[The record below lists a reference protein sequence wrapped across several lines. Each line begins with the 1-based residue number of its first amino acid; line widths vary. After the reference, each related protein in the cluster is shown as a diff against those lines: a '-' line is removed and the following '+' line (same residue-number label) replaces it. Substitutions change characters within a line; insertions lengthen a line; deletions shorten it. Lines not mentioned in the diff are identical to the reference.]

1 MFKIK
6 LFSAFIF
13 TTFLIADIPP
23 GYYDDAQGL
32 DGEPL
37 RLALHNI
44 IDDHIPQSYS
54 SLYGHFQSTDAK
66 SDGTVWDMYSDV
78 PGGTPPYIYNFTSAD
93 QCGNYSG
100 EGDCFNREHSW
111 PKSWFN
117 EGMPMNTDL
126 FHIYATDGYVNGMRS
141 NHPYGEVESTTWTS
155 QNGSQRGN
163 MNSYNHNGTVFEPI
177 DEYKGDFARTYF
189 YMSTRYYTEDSG
201 WDDNDMVNGSNLKDW
216 AVAMLMDW
224 HVQDSV
230 SQKEIDRNNAV
241 YDIQENRNPFI
252 DHPEWVGCVWG
263 ECDSGVGNLPPIANA
278 GPDQIVAENQL
289 VTLDGSE
296 SYDDEEAPIDL
307 SYIWT
312 APTGILLNDTTS
324 PATSFTTPIV
334 DDSVDFIF
342 GLIVSD
348 GELDSDPDSVTIT
361 VFHTNISPVAN
372 AGPDQTIMENELVI
386 LDGTGSSDFENV
398 NLSYFWTAP
407 VNIELD
413 DPTRSSPTFISPEV
427 SDSTFLFFTLIV
439 SDGELESDPDSV
451 TVTILNSLGFIS
463 NTFPVEFELRQ
474 PFPNPFNP
482 TTTIQFNVP
491 ATDTRHVISLRVFDI
506 AGSMVETLVNGTM
519 KSGQYEIQWDASQH
533 ASGIYFLKMES
544 GPSTEQG
551 RGYIKKQKMIL
562 MK

>member
-6 LFSAFIF
+6 LFSAFII

-23 GYYDDAQGL
+23 GYYDDAEGL

-54 SLYGHFQSTDAK
+54 SLYGNFQSTDAK
-66 SDGTVWDMYSDV
+66 SDGTVWDMYSDI

-93 QCGNYSG
+93 QCGNYGG

-126 FHIYATDGYVNGMRS
+126 FHIYPTDGYVNGMRS
-141 NHPYGEVESTTWTS
+141 NHPYGEVASTTWTS

-163 MNSYNHNGTVFEPI
+163 MNSYNHNGIVFEPI

-201 WDDNDMVNGSNLKDW
+201 WDDNDMVNGANLKVW
-216 AVAMLMDW
+216 AVDMLMDW
-224 HVQDSV
+224 HLQDSV
-230 SQKEIDRNNAV
+230 SQKELDRNDAV
-241 YDIQENRNPFI
+241 YAIQENRNPFI
-252 DHPEWVGCVWG
+252 DHPEWVSCVWG
-263 ECDSGVGNLPPIANA
+263 ECDSGTGNLPPIANA

-296 SYDDEEAPIDL
+296 SYDEENIDL

-312 APTGILLNDTTS
+312 APIGILLNDTTS
-324 PATSFTTPIV
+324 SAPGFTTPTV
-334 DDSVDFIF
+334 DDSIDFIF

-361 VFHTNISPVAN
+361 VFHTNVSPVAY

-398 NLSYFWTAP
+398 NLSYSWSSP

-413 DPTRSSPTFISPEV
+413 DPTRSTPTFISPEV
-427 SDSTFLFFTLIV
+427 SDSTSLLFTLIV

-451 TVTILNSLGFIS
+451 TITILNSLGFIS
-463 NTFPVEFELRQ
+463 NIFPVEFELCQ

-482 TTTIQFNVP
+482 TTTIRFNVP
-491 ATDTRHVISLRVFDI
+491 VMDTRHVISLRVFDI
-506 AGSMVETLVNGTM
+506 AGSMVETLVNGTLE
-519 KSGQYEIQWDASQH
+519 SGQHEIQWDASQH

-544 GPSTEQG
+544 GPSTGQG

>member
-117 EGMPMNTDL
+117 ESMPMNTDL

-224 HVQDSV
+224 HLQDSV

-263 ECDSGVGNLPPIANA
+263 ECDSGTENLPPIANA

-289 VTLDGSE
+289 ATLDGSE
-296 SYDDEEAPIDL
+296 SYDEENIDL

-312 APTGILLNDTTS
+312 TPIGILLNDTTS
-324 PATSFTTPIV
+324 SIPSFTTPTV

-348 GELDSDPDSVTIT
+348 GELNSDPDSVTIT
-361 VFHTNISPVAN
+361 VFHTNVSPVSY

-398 NLSYFWTAP
+398 NLSYSWTAP

-413 DPTRSSPTFISPEV
+413 DSTRSMPTFISPEV
-427 SDSTFLFFTLIV
+427 SDSTFLLFTLIV

-451 TVTILNSLGFIS
+451 IVTILNSLGFIS

>member
-6 LFSAFIF
+6 LFSTFII

-23 GYYDDAQGL
+23 GYYDEAGGL
-32 DGEPL
+32 EGEPL

-44 IDDHIPQSYS
+44 IDDHISQSYS
-54 SLYGHFQSTDAK
+54 SLYGLFQSTDAK
-66 SDGTVWDMYSDV
+66 SDGTVWDMYSDI

-93 QCGNYSG
+93 QSGNYGG

-126 FHIYATDGYVNGMRS
+126 FHIYPTDGYVNGMRS
-141 NHPYGEVESTTWTS
+141 NHPYGEVASTTWTS
-155 QNGSQRGN
+155 QNGSHRGN

-201 WDDNDMVNGSNLKDW
+201 WDDNDMVNGSNLNDW
-216 AVAMLMDW
+216 AVNMLMDW
-224 HVQDSV
+224 HLQDSV

-241 YDIQENRNPFI
+241 YAIQGNRNPFI
-252 DHPEWVGCVWG
+252 DHPEWVICVWG
-263 ECDSGVGNLPPIANA
+263 QCDSGPGNLPPIANA
-278 GPDQIVAENQL
+278 GPDQVVAENQL
-289 VTLDGSE
+289 VILDGTE
-296 SYDDEEAPIDL
+296 SYDEENIDL
-307 SYIWT
+307 SYMWT
-312 APTGILLNDTTS
+312 APIGILLNNANS
-324 PATSFTTPIV
+324 SIASFTTPIV
-334 DDSVDFIF
+334 DDSIDFIF
-342 GLIVSD
+342 ELIVSD
-348 GELDSDPDSVTIT
+348 GEFNSDPDSVTIT
-361 VFHTNISPVAN
+361 VFHRNVSPVAY

-386 LDGTGSSDFENV
+386 LDGTGSSDFENM
-398 NLSYFWTAP
+398 NLSYSWSSP

-413 DPTRSSPTFISPEV
+413 DSTRSTPTFISPEV
-427 SDSTFLFFTLIV
+427 SDSTFLLFTLIV
-439 SDGELESDPDSV
+439 SDGELYSDPDSV
-451 TVTILNSLGFIS
+451 IITILNSLSLIS
-463 NTFPVEFELRQ
+463 NIFPDKFELFQ

-491 ATDTRHVISLRVFDI
+491 AKYTRHMISLKVFDI
-506 AGSMVETLVNGTM
+506 TGSMVETLVHGTM
-519 KSGQYEIQWDASQH
+519 ESGQYETQWDASQH

-544 GPSTEQG
+544 GLSIGQG
-551 RGYIKKQKMIL
+551 RSDIKKQKMIL

>member
-93 QCGNYSG
+93 QCGNYGG

-126 FHIYATDGYVNGMRS
+126 FHIYPTDGYVNGMRS
-141 NHPYGEVESTTWTS
+141 NHPYGEVASTTWTS

-177 DEYKGDFARTYF
+177 DEYKGDFSRTYF

-201 WDDNDMVNGSNLKDW
+201 WDDNDMVNGSNLNDW
-216 AVAMLMDW
+216 AVDMLMDW
-224 HVQDSV
+224 HLQDSV
-230 SQKEIDRNNAV
+230 SQKELDRNDAV
-241 YDIQENRNPFI
+241 YAIQENRNPFI
-252 DHPEWVGCVWG
+252 DHPEWVSCIWG
-263 ECDSGVGNLPPIANA
+263 ECDSGTENLPPIATA

-289 VTLDGSE
+289 VTLNGSE
-296 SYDDEEAPIDL
+296 SYDEENIDL

-312 APTGILLNDTTS
+312 TPIGILLDDSTS
-324 PATSFTTPIV
+324 SVASFTTPTV
-334 DDSVDFIF
+334 DDSIDFIF
-342 GLIVSD
+342 ELIVSD

-361 VFHTNISPVAN
+361 VFHTNVSPVAY

-386 LDGTGSSDFENV
+386 LDGTGSSDFENM
-398 NLSYFWTAP
+398 NLSYSWSSP
-407 VNIELD
+407 VDIELD
-413 DPTRSSPTFISPEV
+413 DSTRSMPTFISPEV
-427 SDSTFLFFTLIV
+427 SDSTSLLFTLIV

-451 TVTILNSLGFIS
+451 TVTILNSLGFMS
-463 NTFPVEFELRQ
+463 NVFPENFELRQ

-482 TTTIQFNVP
+482 STTIRFNVP
-491 ATDTRHVISLRVFDI
+491 VMDTRHVISLRVFDI
-506 AGSMVETLVNGTM
+506 TGSTVETLVNGRM
-519 KSGQYEIQWDASQH
+519 ESGQYEFQWDASQH

-544 GPSTEQG
+544 VPLTGQG
-551 RGYIKKQKMIL
+551 RGYIKKQKMVL

>member
-66 SDGTVWDMYSDV
+66 YDGTVWDMYSDV

-201 WDDNDMVNGSNLKDW
+201 WDDNDMVNGSNLNDW
-216 AVAMLMDW
+216 AVDMLMDW
-224 HVQDSV
+224 HLQDSV

-241 YDIQENRNPFI
+241 YAIQENRNPFI

-312 APTGILLNDTTS
+312 VPTGILLNDTTS

>member
-201 WDDNDMVNGSNLKDW
+201 WDDNDMVNGSNLNDW
-216 AVAMLMDW
+216 AVDMLMDW
-224 HVQDSV
+224 HLQDSV

-241 YDIQENRNPFI
+241 YAIQENRNPFI

-263 ECDSGVGNLPPIANA
+263 ECDSGTENLPPIANA

>member
-66 SDGTVWDMYSDV
+66 TDGTVWDMYSDV

-93 QCGNYSG
+93 QCGNYGG

-126 FHIYATDGYVNGMRS
+126 FHIYPTDGYVNGMRS
-141 NHPYGEVESTTWTS
+141 NHPYGEVSSTTWTS

-201 WDDNDMVNGSNLKDW
+201 WDDNDMVNGSNLNDW
-216 AVAMLMDW
+216 AVDMLMDW
-224 HVQDSV
+224 HLQDSV
-230 SQKEIDRNNAV
+230 SQKEIDRNNSV
-241 YDIQENRNPFI
+241 YAIQENRNPFI

-263 ECDSGVGNLPPIANA
+263 ECDSGTANLPPIANA

-289 VTLDGSE
+289 ITLDGSE
-296 SYDDEEAPIDL
+296 SYDEENIDLAYIWIAPI
-307 SYIWT
+307 
-312 APTGILLNDTTS
+312 GILLNDATS
-324 PATSFTTPIV
+324 STPSFTTPTV
-334 DDSVDFIF
+334 DDSIDFIF

-348 GELDSDPDSVTIT
+348 GELDSDQDSVTIT
-361 VFHTNISPVAN
+361 VFHTNVSPVAN
-372 AGPDQTIMENELVI
+372 AGPDQTIAENELVI
-386 LDGTGSSDFENV
+386 LDGTGSSDFENL
-398 NLSYFWTAP
+398 NLSYSWTAP

-427 SDSTFLFFTLIV
+427 SDSTFLLFTLIV

-463 NTFPVEFELRQ
+463 NIFPAEFELRQ

-491 ATDTRHVISLRVFDI
+491 AMDRRDVISLSVFDI
-506 AGSMVETLVNGTM
+506 AGSMVETLVNGTLE
-519 KSGQYEIQWDASQH
+519 SGKYEIQWDASQH

-544 GPSTEQG
+544 IPSIGQG

>member
-78 PGGTPPYIYNFTSAD
+78 PGGTPPYIHNFTSAD
-93 QCGNYSG
+93 QCGNYNG

-224 HVQDSV
+224 HLQDSV

-241 YDIQENRNPFI
+241 YAIQENRNPFI
-252 DHPEWVGCVWG
+252 DYPEWGGCVWG
-263 ECDSGVGNLPPIANA
+263 ECDSGTENLPPIANA

-289 VTLDGSE
+289 ATLDGSE
-296 SYDDEEAPIDL
+296 SYDEENIDL

-312 APTGILLNDTTS
+312 TPIGILLNDTTS
-324 PATSFTTPIV
+324 SIPSFTTPTV

-348 GELDSDPDSVTIT
+348 GELNSDPDSVTIT
-361 VFHTNISPVAN
+361 VFHTNVSPVSY

-398 NLSYFWTAP
+398 NLSYSWTAP

-413 DPTRSSPTFISPEV
+413 DSTRSMPTFISPEV
-427 SDSTFLFFTLIV
+427 SDSTFLLFTLIV

-451 TVTILNSLGFIS
+451 IVTILNSLGFIS

-544 GPSTEQG
+544 GPSTELG

>member
-6 LFSAFIF
+6 LYSKFIF

-66 SDGTVWDMYSDV
+66 PDGTVWDMYSDV
-78 PGGTPPYIYNFTSAD
+78 PGGTPPYIYNFTGAD
-93 QCGNYSG
+93 QCGNYAG

-117 EGMPMNTDL
+117 EDMPMNTDL
-126 FHIYATDGYVNGMRS
+126 FHIYPTDGYVNGMRS
-141 NHPYGEVESTTWTS
+141 NHPYGEVASTTWTS
-155 QNGSQRGN
+155 QNGSQRGS

-177 DEYKGDFARTYF
+177 DEYKGDFSRTYF

-201 WDDNDMVNGSNLKDW
+201 WDNNDMVNGSTLNDW
-216 AVAMLMDW
+216 AVVMLMDW
-224 HVQDSV
+224 HLQDSV

-241 YDIQENRNPFI
+241 YAIQENRNPFI

-263 ECDSGVGNLPPIANA
+263 ECDSGTANLPPIANA
-278 GPDQIVAENQL
+278 GPDQIVAENEL
-289 VTLDGSE
+289 ATLDGSE
-296 SYDDEEAPIDL
+296 SYDEENIDL
-307 SYIWT
+307 SYLWI
-312 APTGILLNDTTS
+312 APIGILLNDTASST
-324 PATSFTTPIV
+324 PSFTTPIV

-348 GELDSDPDSVTIT
+348 GELDSYPDSVTIT
-361 VFHTNISPVAN
+361 VFHTNVSPVAY

-398 NLSYFWTAP
+398 NLSYSWTAP

-413 DPTRSSPTFISPEV
+413 DPTRSMPTFIAPEV
-427 SDSTFLFFTLIV
+427 SDSTSLLFTLIV
-439 SDGELESDPDSV
+439 SDGELESHPDSV
-451 TVTILNSLGFIS
+451 TVTILNSLGSIS
-463 NTFPVEFELRQ
+463 NIFPVEFELRQ

-482 TTTIQFNVP
+482 ITTIRFNVP
-491 ATDTRHVISLRVFDI
+491 VMDTRHVISLRVFDI
-506 AGSMVETLVNGTM
+506 AGSMVETLVNSTM
-519 KSGQYEIQWDASQH
+519 ESGQYEIQWDASQH

-544 GPSTEQG
+544 RSSIGQR

>member
-1 MFKIK
+1 MLKIK
-6 LFSAFIF
+6 LYSKFIF

-93 QCGNYSG
+93 QCGNYAG

-126 FHIYATDGYVNGMRS
+126 FHIYPTDGYVNGMRS
-141 NHPYGEVESTTWTS
+141 NHPYGEVASTTWTS

-189 YMSTRYYTEDSG
+189 YMSTRYYTEDTG
-201 WDDNDMVNGSNLKDW
+201 WDDNDMVNGANLNGW
-216 AVAMLMDW
+216 AVNMLMDW
-224 HVQDSV
+224 HLQDSV

-241 YDIQENRNPFI
+241 YAIQENRNPFI
-252 DHPEWVGCVWG
+252 DHPEWVNCVWG
-263 ECDSGVGNLPPIANA
+263 ECDSGPGNLPPIANA
-278 GPDQIVAENQL
+278 GPDQIVAENEL
-289 VTLDGSE
+289 VTLDGTE
-296 SYDDEEAPIDL
+296 SYDEENIDL
-307 SYIWT
+307 SYMWT
-312 APTGILLNDTTS
+312 APIGILLNDATS
-324 PATSFTTPIV
+324 SVASFTTPIV
-334 DDSVDFIF
+334 DDSINFIF
-342 GLIVSD
+342 ELIVSD
-348 GELDSDPDSVTIT
+348 GEFDSDPDSVTIT
-361 VFHTNISPVAN
+361 VFHRNVSPIAY

-386 LDGTGSSDFENV
+386 LDGTGSSDFENM
-398 NLSYFWTAP
+398 NLSYSWSSP

-413 DPTRSSPTFISPEV
+413 DSTRAMPTFISPEV
-427 SDSTFLFFTLIV
+427 SDSTSLLFTLIV
-439 SDGELESDPDSV
+439 SDGELYSNPDSV
-451 TVTILNSLGFIS
+451 TITILNSLGSIS
-463 NTFPVEFELRQ
+463 NIFPVEFELRQ

-491 ATDTRHVISLRVFDI
+491 AMDTRYVVSLRVFDI

-519 KSGQYEIQWDASQH
+519 ESGQYEIQWDASQH

-544 GPSTEQG
+544 GFSIGHG

>member
-1 MFKIK
+1 MFKIII
-6 LFSAFIF
+6 FSAFII
-13 TTFLIADIPP
+13 TTVLVADIPP
-23 GYYDDAQGL
+23 GYYDDAEGL

-44 IDDHIPQSYS
+44 IDDHIPKSYS

-66 SDGTVWDMYSDV
+66 SDGTVWDMYSDI
-78 PGGTPPYIYNFTSAD
+78 PGGTPPYIYNFTSED
-93 QCGNYSG
+93 QCGNYGG

-126 FHIYATDGYVNGMRS
+126 FHIYPTDGYVNGMRS
-141 NHPYGEVESTTWTS
+141 NHPYGEVASTTWTS

-201 WDDNDMVNGSNLKDW
+201 WDDNDMVNGSNLNDW
-216 AVAMLMDW
+216 AVDMLMDW
-224 HVQDSV
+224 HLQDSV
-230 SQKEIDRNNAV
+230 SQKELDRNDAV
-241 YDIQENRNPFI
+241 YAIQENRNPFI
-252 DHPEWVGCVWG
+252 DHPEWVSCVWG
-263 ECDSGVGNLPPIANA
+263 ECDSGTENLPPIANA

-289 VTLDGSE
+289 VTLNGSE
-296 SYDDEEAPIDL
+296 SYDEENIDL

-312 APTGILLNDTTS
+312 TPIGILLDDSTS
-324 PATSFTTPIV
+324 SVASFTTPTV
-334 DDSVDFIF
+334 DGSVDFIF
-342 GLIVSD
+342 ELIVSD

-361 VFHTNISPVAN
+361 VFHTNVSPVAY

-386 LDGTGSSDFENV
+386 LDGTGSSDFENM
-398 NLSYFWTAP
+398 NLSYSWSSP
-407 VNIELD
+407 VDIELD
-413 DPTRSSPTFISPEV
+413 DSTRSMPTFISPEV
-427 SDSTFLFFTLIV
+427 SDSTSLLFTLIV

-451 TVTILNSLGFIS
+451 TVTILNSLGFMS
-463 NTFPVEFELRQ
+463 NVFPENFELRQ

-482 TTTIQFNVP
+482 STTIRFNVP
-491 ATDTRHVISLRVFDI
+491 VMDTRHVISLRVFDI
-506 AGSMVETLVNGTM
+506 TGSTVETLVNGRM
-519 KSGQYEIQWDASQH
+519 ESGQYEFQWDASQH

-544 GPSTEQG
+544 VPSKGQG

>member
-6 LFSAFIF
+6 LFSVFIF

-93 QCGNYSG
+93 QCGNYGG

-126 FHIYATDGYVNGMRS
+126 FHIYPTDGYVNGMRS
-141 NHPYGEVESTTWTS
+141 NHPYGEVESTTWIS

-201 WDDNDMVNGSNLKDW
+201 WDDNDMVNGSNLNDW
-216 AVAMLMDW
+216 AVDMLMDW
-224 HVQDSV
+224 HLQDSV
-230 SQKEIDRNNAV
+230 SQKEIDRNNTV
-241 YDIQENRNPFI
+241 YAIQENRNPFI

-342 GLIVSD
+342 ELIVSD

-361 VFHTNISPVAN
+361 VFHTNVSPVAY

-386 LDGTGSSDFENV
+386 LDGTGSSDFENM
-398 NLSYFWTAP
+398 NLSYSWSSP
-407 VNIELD
+407 VDIELD
-413 DPTRSSPTFISPEV
+413 DSTRSMPTFISPEV
-427 SDSTFLFFTLIV
+427 SDSTSLLFTLIV

-451 TVTILNSLGFIS
+451 TVTILNSLGFMS
-463 NTFPVEFELRQ
+463 NVFPENFELRQ

-482 TTTIQFNVP
+482 STTIRFNVP
-491 ATDTRHVISLRVFDI
+491 VMDTRHVISLRVFDI
-506 AGSMVETLVNGTM
+506 TGSMVETLVNGIM
-519 KSGQYEIQWDASQH
+519 ESGQYEFQWDASQH

-544 GPSTEQG
+544 VPSKGQG

>member
-78 PGGTPPYIYNFTSAD
+78 PGGTPPYIYNFTSVD

-224 HVQDSV
+224 HLQDSV

-241 YDIQENRNPFI
+241 YAIQENRNPFI
-252 DHPEWVGCVWG
+252 DYPEWVGCIWG
-263 ECDSGVGNLPPIANA
+263 ECDSGTENLPPIANA

-289 VTLDGSE
+289 ATLDGSE
-296 SYDDEEAPIDL
+296 SYDVENIDL

-312 APTGILLNDTTS
+312 TPIGILLNDTTS
-324 PATSFTTPIV
+324 SIPSFTTPTV

-348 GELDSDPDSVTIT
+348 GELNSDPDSVTIT
-361 VFHTNISPVAN
+361 VFHTNVSPVAY
-372 AGPDQTIMENELVI
+372 AGPNQTIMENELVI

-398 NLSYFWTAP
+398 NISYSWTAP

-413 DPTRSSPTFISPEV
+413 DSTRSMPTFISPEV
-427 SDSTFLFFTLIV
+427 SDSTFLLFTLIV

-451 TVTILNSLGFIS
+451 IVTILNSLGFIS
-463 NTFPVEFELRQ
+463 NTFPVEFELHQ

-544 GPSTEQG
+544 SPSTGQG
-551 RGYIKKQKMIL
+551 HGYIKKQKMIL

>member
-6 LFSAFIF
+6 LFSVFIF

-93 QCGNYSG
+93 QCGNYGG

-126 FHIYATDGYVNGMRS
+126 FHIYPTDGYVNGMRS
-141 NHPYGEVESTTWTS
+141 NHPYGEVESTTWIS

-201 WDDNDMVNGSNLKDW
+201 WDDNDMVNGSNLNDW
-216 AVAMLMDW
+216 AVDMLMDW
-224 HVQDSV
+224 HLQDSV
-230 SQKEIDRNNAV
+230 SQKELDRNDAV
-241 YDIQENRNPFI
+241 YAIQENRNPFI
-252 DHPEWVGCVWG
+252 DNPEWVNCIWG
-263 ECDSGVGNLPPIANA
+263 ECDSATENHPPIANA
-278 GPDQIVAENQL
+278 GPDQIIAENQL
-289 VTLDGSE
+289 ITLDGSE
-296 SYDDEEAPIDL
+296 SYDEENIDL
-307 SYIWT
+307 SYIWA
-312 APTGILLNDTTS
+312 APIGILLNDTTS
-324 PATSFTTPIV
+324 SAPHFTTPTV
-334 DDSVDFIF
+334 DDSTDFIF
-342 GLIVSD
+342 ELIVSD
-348 GELDSDPDSVTIT
+348 GELSSDPDSVTIT
-361 VFHTNISPVAN
+361 VFHTNVSPVAY

-386 LDGTGSSDFENV
+386 LDGTGSFDFENI
-398 NLSYFWTAP
+398 NLSYSWAAP

-413 DPTRSSPTFISPEV
+413 DPTRSMPTFISPEV
-427 SDSTFLFFTLIV
+427 SDSTSLLFTLIV

-451 TVTILNSLGFIS
+451 TVRILNSLGFIS
-463 NTFPVEFELRQ
+463 NIFPAEFELRQ

-482 TTTIQFNVP
+482 KTHIFWTMP
-491 ATDTRHVISLRVFDI
+491 SS
-506 AGSMVETLVNGTM
+506 GSVSIEIYNLQGQLIDVLYNGF
-519 KSGQYEIQWDASQH
+519 KKPGNHEIIWNANH
-533 ASGIYFLKMES
+533 NASGMYFVQLISENFVQ
-544 GPSTEQG
+544 T
-551 RGYIKKQKMIL
+551 QKL
-562 MK
+562 MLVK

>member
-93 QCGNYSG
+93 QCGNYGG

-126 FHIYATDGYVNGMRS
+126 FHIYPTDGYVNGMRS

-201 WDDNDMVNGSNLKDW
+201 WDDNDMVNGSNLNDW
-216 AVAMLMDW
+216 AVDMLMDW
-224 HVQDSV
+224 HLQDLV
-230 SQKEIDRNNAV
+230 SQKELDRNDAV
-241 YDIQENRNPFI
+241 YAIQENRNPFI

-463 NTFPVEFELRQ
+463 NIFPAEFELRQ

-482 TTTIQFNVP
+482 TTTIQFNIP
-491 ATDTRHVISLRVFDI
+491 ATDTRHVISIIVFDI

-519 KSGQYEIQWDASQH
+519 ESGQYEIQWDASQH

-544 GPSTEQG
+544 IPSIGQG

>member
-224 HVQDSV
+224 HLQDSV

-241 YDIQENRNPFI
+241 YAIQENRNPFI

-263 ECDSGVGNLPPIANA
+263 ECDSGTENLPPIANA
-278 GPDQIVAENQL
+278 GPDQIVAENHL
-289 VTLDGSE
+289 ATLDGSE
-296 SYDDEEAPIDL
+296 SYDEENINL

-312 APTGILLNDTTS
+312 TPIGILLNDTTS
-324 PATSFTTPIV
+324 SIPSFTTPTV

-348 GELDSDPDSVTIT
+348 GELNSDPDSVTIT
-361 VFHTNISPVAN
+361 VFHTNVSPVAY

-398 NLSYFWTAP
+398 NLSYSWTAP

-413 DPTRSSPTFISPEV
+413 DSTRSMPTFISPEV
-427 SDSTFLFFTLIV
+427 SDSTFLLFTLIV

-451 TVTILNSLGFIS
+451 IVTILNSLGFIS

-544 GPSTEQG
+544 GPSTELG

>member
-201 WDDNDMVNGSNLKDW
+201 WDDNDMVNGSNLNDW
-216 AVAMLMDW
+216 AVDMLMDW
-224 HVQDSV
+224 HLQDSV

-241 YDIQENRNPFI
+241 YAIQENRNPFI

-263 ECDSGVGNLPPIANA
+263 ECDSGTENIPPIANA

-289 VTLDGSE
+289 ATLDGSE
-296 SYDDEEAPIDL
+296 SYDEQNIDL

-312 APTGILLNDTTS
+312 PPIGILLNDTTS
-324 PATSFTTPIV
+324 STPSFTTPTV
-334 DDSVDFIF
+334 DDSVNFIF

-348 GELDSDPDSVTIT
+348 GELNSDPDSVTIT
-361 VFHTNISPVAN
+361 VFHTNVSPVAY
-372 AGPDQTIMENELVI
+372 AGPDQTIVENELVI

-398 NLSYFWTAP
+398 NISYSWTAP

-413 DPTRSSPTFISPEV
+413 DSTRSMPTFISPEV
-427 SDSTFLFFTLIV
+427 SDSTFLLFTLIV

-451 TVTILNSLGFIS
+451 IVTILNSLGFIS

-544 GPSTEQG
+544 GPSTGQG
-551 RGYIKKQKMIL
+551 HGYIKKQKMIL

>member
-224 HVQDSV
+224 HLQDSV
-230 SQKEIDRNNAV
+230 SQKEIDRNDAV
-241 YDIQENRNPFI
+241 YAIQENRNPFI

-263 ECDSGVGNLPPIANA
+263 ECDSGTENLPPIANA

-289 VTLDGSE
+289 ATLDGSE
-296 SYDDEEAPIDL
+296 SYDVENIDL

-312 APTGILLNDTTS
+312 TPIGILLNDTTS
-324 PATSFTTPIV
+324 SIPSFTTPTV

-348 GELDSDPDSVTIT
+348 GELNSDPDSVTIT
-361 VFHTNISPVAN
+361 VFHTNVSPVAY

-398 NLSYFWTAP
+398 NLSYSWTAP

-413 DPTRSSPTFISPEV
+413 DSTRSMPTFISPEV
-427 SDSTFLFFTLIV
+427 SDSTFLLFTLIV

-451 TVTILNSLGFIS
+451 IVTILNSLGFIS

-519 KSGQYEIQWDASQH
+519 ESGQYEIQWDASQH

-544 GPSTEQG
+544 GPSTGQG

>member
-78 PGGTPPYIYNFTSAD
+78 PGGTPPYIYNFTSVD

-224 HVQDSV
+224 HLQDFV

-263 ECDSGVGNLPPIANA
+263 ECDSGTENIPPIANA

-289 VTLDGSE
+289 ATLDGSE
-296 SYDDEEAPIDL
+296 SYDEQNIDL

-312 APTGILLNDTTS
+312 PPIGILLNDTTS
-324 PATSFTTPIV
+324 STPSFTTPTV
-334 DDSVDFIF
+334 DDSVNFIF

-348 GELDSDPDSVTIT
+348 GELNSDPDSVTIT
-361 VFHTNISPVAN
+361 VFHTNVSPVAY
-372 AGPDQTIMENELVI
+372 AGPDQTIVENELVI

-398 NLSYFWTAP
+398 NLSYSWTAP

-413 DPTRSSPTFISPEV
+413 DSTRSMPTFISPEV
-427 SDSTFLFFTLIV
+427 SDSTFLLFTLIV

-451 TVTILNSLGFIS
+451 IVTILNSLGFIS

-533 ASGIYFLKMES
+533 ASGIYFLKMDS
-544 GPSTEQG
+544 VPSTGEG

>member
-201 WDDNDMVNGSNLKDW
+201 WDDNDMVNGSNLNDW
-216 AVAMLMDW
+216 AVDMLMDW
-224 HVQDSV
+224 HLQDSV

-241 YDIQENRNPFI
+241 YAIQENRNPFI

>member
-126 FHIYATDGYVNGMRS
+126 FHIYPTDGYVNGMRS
-141 NHPYGEVESTTWTS
+141 NHPYGEVESATWTS

-216 AVAMLMDW
+216 AVVMLMDW
-224 HVQDSV
+224 HLQDSI

-241 YDIQENRNPFI
+241 YAIQENRNPFI

-263 ECDSGVGNLPPIANA
+263 ECDSGTENLPPIANA
-278 GPDQIVAENQL
+278 GPDQVVAENQL
-289 VTLDGSE
+289 ATLDGSE
-296 SYDDEEAPIDL
+296 SYDEENIDL

-312 APTGILLNDTTS
+312 TPIGILLNDTTS
-324 PATSFTTPIV
+324 STPSFTTPTV
-334 DDSVDFIF
+334 DDSVNFIF

-361 VFHTNISPVAN
+361 VFHTNVSPVAY

-386 LDGTGSSDFENV
+386 LDGTGSSDSENV
-398 NLSYFWTAP
+398 NLSYSWSSP

-413 DPTRSSPTFISPEV
+413 DSTRSMPTFISPEV
-427 SDSTFLFFTLIV
+427 SDSTFLLFTLIV

-463 NTFPVEFELRQ
+463 NIFPVEFELRQ

-491 ATDTRHVISLRVFDI
+491 VMDTRQVISLRVFDI
-506 AGSMVETLVNGTM
+506 AGSMVETLINGTM
-519 KSGQYEIQWDASQH
+519 ESGQYEIQWDASQH

-544 GPSTEQG
+544 GPSKGWG

>member
-6 LFSAFIF
+6 LFSTFIF

-93 QCGNYSG
+93 QCGNYGG

-126 FHIYATDGYVNGMRS
+126 FHIYPTDGYVNGMRS
-141 NHPYGEVESTTWTS
+141 NHPFGEVASSTWTS

-201 WDDNDMVNGSNLKDW
+201 WDNNDMVNGSTLNDW
-216 AVAMLMDW
+216 AVVMLMDW
-224 HVQDSV
+224 HLQDSV

-241 YDIQENRNPFI
+241 YVIQENRNPFI
-252 DHPEWVGCVWG
+252 DYPEWVGCVWG
-263 ECDSGVGNLPPIANA
+263 ECDSGTANLPPIANA
-278 GPDQIVAENQL
+278 GPDQIVAENEL

-296 SYDDEEAPIDL
+296 
-307 SYIWT
+307 
-312 APTGILLNDTTS
+312 
-324 PATSFTTPIV
+324 
-334 DDSVDFIF
+334 
-342 GLIVSD
+342 
-348 GELDSDPDSVTIT
+348 
-361 VFHTNISPVAN
+361 
-372 AGPDQTIMENELVI
+372 
-386 LDGTGSSDFENV
+386 SSDFENV

-413 DPTRSSPTFISPEV
+413 DPTQSTPTFISPEV
-427 SDSTFLFFTLIV
+427 SDSTFLLFTLIV

-463 NTFPVEFELRQ
+463 NILPAEFELRQ

-491 ATDTRHVISLRVFDI
+491 AMDTRHVISLSVFDI
-506 AGSMVETLVNGTM
+506 AGSMVETLVNGTLE
-519 KSGQYEIQWDASQH
+519 SGQYEIQWDASQH

-544 GPSTEQG
+544 VPSKGQG

>member
-93 QCGNYSG
+93 QCGNYGG

-126 FHIYATDGYVNGMRS
+126 FHIYPTDGYVNGMRS

-201 WDDNDMVNGSNLKDW
+201 WDDNDMVNGSNLNDW
-216 AVAMLMDW
+216 AVDMLMDW
-224 HVQDSV
+224 HLQDSV

-241 YDIQENRNPFI
+241 YAIQENRNPFI

-263 ECDSGVGNLPPIANA
+263 ECDSGTANLPPIANA

-296 SYDDEEAPIDL
+296 SYDEEAPIDL

-463 NTFPVEFELRQ
+463 NIFPAEFELRQ

-482 TTTIQFNVP
+482 TTTIQFNIP
-491 ATDTRHVISLRVFDI
+491 ATDTRHVISIIVFDI

-519 KSGQYEIQWDASQH
+519 ESGQYEIQWDASQH

-544 GPSTEQG
+544 IPSIGQG

>member
-6 LFSAFIF
+6 LYSKFIF

-78 PGGTPPYIYNFTSAD
+78 PGGTPPYIYNFTGAD

-224 HVQDSV
+224 HLQDSV
-230 SQKEIDRNNAV
+230 SQKEIDRNDAV
-241 YDIQENRNPFI
+241 YAIQENRNPFI
-252 DHPEWVGCVWG
+252 DYPEWVGCIWG
-263 ECDSGVGNLPPIANA
+263 ECDSGTENLPPIANA

-289 VTLDGSE
+289 ATLDGSE
-296 SYDDEEAPIDL
+296 SYDVENIDL

-312 APTGILLNDTTS
+312 TPIGILLNDTTS
-324 PATSFTTPIV
+324 SIPSFTTPTV

-348 GELDSDPDSVTIT
+348 GELNSDPDSVTIT
-361 VFHTNISPVAN
+361 VFHTNVSPVAY
-372 AGPDQTIMENELVI
+372 AGPNQTIMENELVI

-398 NLSYFWTAP
+398 NISYSWTAP

-413 DPTRSSPTFISPEV
+413 DSTRSMPTFISPEV
-427 SDSTFLFFTLIV
+427 SDSTFLLFTLIV

-451 TVTILNSLGFIS
+451 IVTILNSLGFIS
-463 NTFPVEFELRQ
+463 NTFPVEFELHQ

-519 KSGQYEIQWDASQH
+519 ESGQYEIQWDASQH

-544 GPSTEQG
+544 SPSTGQG

>member
-216 AVAMLMDW
+216 AVDMLMDW
-224 HVQDSV
+224 HLQDSV

-241 YDIQENRNPFI
+241 YAIQENRNPFI

-263 ECDSGVGNLPPIANA
+263 ECDSGTENLPPIANA

-312 APTGILLNDTTS
+312 VPTGILLNDTTS
-324 PATSFTTPIV
+324 PATSFTTTIV

-463 NTFPVEFELRQ
+463 NIFPVEFELRQ

>member
-224 HVQDSV
+224 HLQDSV
-230 SQKEIDRNNAV
+230 SQKEIDRNDAV
-241 YDIQENRNPFI
+241 YAIQENRNPFI
-252 DHPEWVGCVWG
+252 DYPEWVGCIWG
-263 ECDSGVGNLPPIANA
+263 ECDSGTENLPPIANA

-289 VTLDGSE
+289 ATLDGSE
-296 SYDDEEAPIDL
+296 SYDVENIDL

-312 APTGILLNDTTS
+312 TPIGILLNDTTS
-324 PATSFTTPIV
+324 SIPSFTTPTV

-348 GELDSDPDSVTIT
+348 GELNSDPDSVTIT
-361 VFHTNISPVAN
+361 VFHTNVSPVSY

-398 NLSYFWTAP
+398 NLSYSWTAP

-413 DPTRSSPTFISPEV
+413 DSTRSMPTFISPEV
-427 SDSTFLFFTLIV
+427 SDSTFLLFTLIV

-451 TVTILNSLGFIS
+451 IVTILNSLGFIS
-463 NTFPVEFELRQ
+463 NTFPVEFELHQ

-519 KSGQYEIQWDASQH
+519 ESGQYEIQWDASQH

-544 GPSTEQG
+544 SPSTGQG
-551 RGYIKKQKMIL
+551 HGYIKKQKMIL

>member
-1 MFKIK
+1 MFKIII
-6 LFSAFIF
+6 FSAFII
-13 TTFLIADIPP
+13 TTVLVADIPP
-23 GYYDDAQGL
+23 GYYDDAEGL

-44 IDDHIPQSYS
+44 IDDHIPKSYS

-66 SDGTVWDMYSDV
+66 SDGTVWDMYSDI

-93 QCGNYSG
+93 QCGNYGG

-126 FHIYATDGYVNGMRS
+126 FHIYPTDGYVNGMRS
-141 NHPYGEVESTTWTS
+141 NHPYGEVASTTWTS

-201 WDDNDMVNGSNLKDW
+201 WDDNDMVNGSNLNDW
-216 AVAMLMDW
+216 AVDMLMDW
-224 HVQDSV
+224 HLQDSV
-230 SQKEIDRNNAV
+230 SQKELDRNDAV
-241 YDIQENRNPFI
+241 YAIQENRNPFI
-252 DHPEWVGCVWG
+252 DHPEWVSCVWG
-263 ECDSGVGNLPPIANA
+263 ECDSGTENLPPIANA

-289 VTLDGSE
+289 VTLNGSE
-296 SYDDEEAPIDL
+296 SYDEENIDL

-312 APTGILLNDTTS
+312 TPIGILLDDSTS
-324 PATSFTTPIV
+324 SVASFTTPTV
-334 DDSVDFIF
+334 DGSVDFIF
-342 GLIVSD
+342 ELIVSD

-361 VFHTNISPVAN
+361 VFHTNVSPVAY

-386 LDGTGSSDFENV
+386 LDGTGSSDFENM
-398 NLSYFWTAP
+398 NLSYSWSSP

-413 DPTRSSPTFISPEV
+413 DSTRSMPTFISPEV
-427 SDSTFLFFTLIV
+427 SDSTSLLFTLIV

-451 TVTILNSLGFIS
+451 TVTILNSLGFMS
-463 NTFPVEFELRQ
+463 NVFPEKFELCQ

-482 TTTIQFNVP
+482 STTIRYNVP
-491 ATDTRHVISLRVFDI
+491 VMDTRHVISLRVFDI
-506 AGSMVETLVNGTM
+506 TGSTVETLVNGRM
-519 KSGQYEIQWDASQH
+519 ESGQYEFQWDASQH

-544 GPSTEQG
+544 VPSKGQG

>member
-6 LFSAFIF
+6 LYSKFIF

-66 SDGTVWDMYSDV
+66 PDGTVWDMYSDV
-78 PGGTPPYIYNFTSAD
+78 PGGTPPYIYNFTGAD
-93 QCGNYSG
+93 QCGNYAG

-117 EGMPMNTDL
+117 EDMPMNTDL
-126 FHIYATDGYVNGMRS
+126 FHIYPTDGYVNGMRS
-141 NHPYGEVESTTWTS
+141 NHPYGEVASTTWTS
-155 QNGSQRGN
+155 QNGSQRGS

-177 DEYKGDFARTYF
+177 DEYKGDFSRTYF

-201 WDDNDMVNGSNLKDW
+201 WDNNDMVNGSTLNDW
-216 AVAMLMDW
+216 AVVMLMDW
-224 HVQDSV
+224 HLQDSV

-241 YDIQENRNPFI
+241 YAIQENRNPFI

-263 ECDSGVGNLPPIANA
+263 ECDSGTANLPPIANA
-278 GPDQIVAENQL
+278 GPDQIVAENEL
-289 VTLDGSE
+289 ATLDGSE
-296 SYDDEEAPIDL
+296 SYDEENIDL
-307 SYIWT
+307 SYLWI
-312 APTGILLNDTTS
+312 APIGILLNDTASST
-324 PATSFTTPIV
+324 PSFTTPIV

-348 GELDSDPDSVTIT
+348 GELDSYPDSVTIT
-361 VFHTNISPVAN
+361 VFHTNVSPVAY

-386 LDGTGSSDFENV
+386 LNGTGSSDFENV
-398 NLSYFWTAP
+398 NLSYSWTAP

-413 DPTRSSPTFISPEV
+413 DPTRSMPTFIAPEV
-427 SDSTFLFFTLIV
+427 SDSTSLLFTLIV
-439 SDGELESDPDSV
+439 SDGELESHPDSV
-451 TVTILNSLGFIS
+451 TVTILNSLGSIS
-463 NTFPVEFELRQ
+463 NIFPVEFELRQ

-482 TTTIQFNVP
+482 ITTIRFNVP
-491 ATDTRHVISLRVFDI
+491 VMDTRHVISLRVFDI
-506 AGSMVETLVNGTM
+506 AGSMVETLVNSTM
-519 KSGQYEIQWDASQH
+519 ESGQYEIQWDASQH

-544 GPSTEQG
+544 VPSKGQG

>member
-201 WDDNDMVNGSNLKDW
+201 WDDNDMVNGSNLNDW
-216 AVAMLMDW
+216 AVDMLMDW
-224 HVQDSV
+224 HLQDSV

-241 YDIQENRNPFI
+241 YAIQENRNPFI

-263 ECDSGVGNLPPIANA
+263 ECDSGTENLPPIANA

-289 VTLDGSE
+289 ATLDGSE
-296 SYDDEEAPIDL
+296 SYDEQNIDL

-312 APTGILLNDTTS
+312 TPIGILLNDTTS
-324 PATSFTTPIV
+324 STPSFTTPTV
-334 DDSVDFIF
+334 DDSVNFIF

-348 GELDSDPDSVTIT
+348 GELNSDPDSVTIT
-361 VFHTNISPVAN
+361 VFHTNVSPVAY
-372 AGPDQTIMENELVI
+372 AGPDQTIVENELVI

-398 NLSYFWTAP
+398 NLSYSWTAP

-413 DPTRSSPTFISPEV
+413 DSTRSMPTFISPEV
-427 SDSTFLFFTLIV
+427 SDSTFLLFTLIV

-451 TVTILNSLGFIS
+451 IVTILNSLGFIS

-519 KSGQYEIQWDASQH
+519 ESGQYEIQWDASQH

-544 GPSTEQG
+544 SPSTGQG
-551 RGYIKKQKMIL
+551 HGYIKKQKMIL

>member
-6 LFSAFIF
+6 LYSKFIF

-66 SDGTVWDMYSDV
+66 PDGTVWDMYSDV
-78 PGGTPPYIYNFTSAD
+78 PGGTPPYIYNFTGAD
-93 QCGNYSG
+93 QCGNYAG

-126 FHIYATDGYVNGMRS
+126 FHIYPTDGYVNGMRS
-141 NHPYGEVESTTWTS
+141 NHPYGEVASTTWTS
-155 QNGSQRGN
+155 QNGSQRGS

-177 DEYKGDFARTYF
+177 DEYKGDFSRTYF

-201 WDDNDMVNGSNLKDW
+201 WDDNDMVNGSNLNDW
-216 AVAMLMDW
+216 AVDMLMDW
-224 HVQDSV
+224 HLQDSV
-230 SQKEIDRNNAV
+230 SQKEIDRNNSV
-241 YDIQENRNPFI
+241 YAIQENRNPFI

-263 ECDSGVGNLPPIANA
+263 ECDSGTANLPPIANA
-278 GPDQIVAENQL
+278 GPDQIVAENEL
-289 VTLDGSE
+289 ATLDGSE
-296 SYDDEEAPIDL
+296 SYDEENIDL
-307 SYIWT
+307 SYLWI
-312 APTGILLNDTTS
+312 APIGILLNDTASST
-324 PATSFTTPIV
+324 PSFTTPIV

-348 GELDSDPDSVTIT
+348 GELDSYPDSVTIT
-361 VFHTNISPVAN
+361 VFHTNVSPVAY

-398 NLSYFWTAP
+398 NLSYSWTAP

-413 DPTRSSPTFISPEV
+413 DPTRSMPTFIAPEV
-427 SDSTFLFFTLIV
+427 SDSTSLLFTLIV
-439 SDGELESDPDSV
+439 SDGELESHPDSV
-451 TVTILNSLGFIS
+451 TVTILNSLGSIS
-463 NTFPVEFELRQ
+463 NIFPVEFELRQ

-482 TTTIQFNVP
+482 ITTIRFNVP
-491 ATDTRHVISLRVFDI
+491 VMDTRHVISLRVFDI
-506 AGSMVETLVNGTM
+506 AGSMVETLVNSTM
-519 KSGQYEIQWDASQH
+519 ESGQYEIQWDASQH

-544 GPSTEQG
+544 RSSIGQR

>member
-6 LFSAFIF
+6 LFSTFIF

-93 QCGNYSG
+93 QCGNYGG

-126 FHIYATDGYVNGMRS
+126 FHIYPTDGYVNGMRS
-141 NHPYGEVESTTWTS
+141 NHPYGEVSSTTWTS

-201 WDDNDMVNGSNLKDW
+201 WDNNDMVNGSNLNGW
-216 AVAMLMDW
+216 AVDMLMDW
-224 HVQDSV
+224 HLQDSV

-241 YDIQENRNPFI
+241 YAIQENRNPFI

-263 ECDSGVGNLPPIANA
+263 ECDSGTGNLPPIANA

-289 VTLDGSE
+289 ITLDGSE
-296 SYDDEEAPIDL
+296 SYDEENIDL

-312 APTGILLNDTTS
+312 APIGILLNDTTS
-324 PATSFTTPIV
+324 SAPHFTTPTV
-334 DDSVDFIF
+334 DDSIDFIF

-361 VFHTNISPVAN
+361 VFHTNVSPVAN

-398 NLSYFWTAP
+398 NLSYSWTAP

-413 DPTRSSPTFISPEV
+413 DSTRSMPTFISPEV
-427 SDSTFLFFTLIV
+427 SDSTSLLFTLIV

-463 NTFPVEFELRQ
+463 NVFPEEFELCQ

-482 TTTIQFNVP
+482 TTTIRFNVP
-491 ATDTRHVISLRVFDI
+491 VMDTRHVISLRVFDI
-506 AGSMVETLVNGTM
+506 AGSMVEALVNSTM
-519 KSGQYEIQWDASQH
+519 ESGQYEIQWDASQH

-544 GPSTEQG
+544 GPSIGQG